1 VWGYK
6 VDNKIEKIR
15 LDINPD
21 RIIDPNNQEQ
31 ASLSKAFQDKLSDT
45 TSILFNDLNALPLYK
60 KLDFLSLLIM
70 GVVEQSLNASL
81 VEARQYGLAKHQLS
95 VCLSRIDSAFES
107 LLADS
112 PSTKHS
118 DLNKY
123 HDSYRAPFLEFKK
136 NIELE
141 EQDAI
146 RQIQE
151 AFNRVMANPYGPFF
165 DPEPYFKWL
174 SQQEDIYSMGRHF
187 PVLGWKPNDSAFE
200 FFVYKALDGRDNV
213 LHDEEIHK
221 MFEKLRAKYGDIF
234 IIDYYEAIV
243 LIATWGDASRL
254 GRILD
259 RQRRT
264 NKYNLALTEKQIEL
278 YTTYVIA
285 IDNIR

>member
-1 VWGYK
+1 
-6 VDNKIEKIR
+6 
-15 LDINPD
+15 
-21 RIIDPNNQEQ
+21 
-31 ASLSKAFQDKLSDT
+31 
-45 TSILFNDLNALPLYK
+45 
-60 KLDFLSLLIM
+60 
-70 GVVEQSLNASL
+70 
-81 VEARQYGLAKHQLS
+81 
-95 VCLSRIDSAFES
+95 
-107 LLADS
+107 
-112 PSTKHS
+112 
-118 DLNKY
+118 
-123 HDSYRAPFLEFKK
+123 
-136 NIELE
+136 
-141 EQDAI
+141 
-146 RQIQE
+146 
-151 AFNRVMANPYGPFF
+151 MANPYGPFF